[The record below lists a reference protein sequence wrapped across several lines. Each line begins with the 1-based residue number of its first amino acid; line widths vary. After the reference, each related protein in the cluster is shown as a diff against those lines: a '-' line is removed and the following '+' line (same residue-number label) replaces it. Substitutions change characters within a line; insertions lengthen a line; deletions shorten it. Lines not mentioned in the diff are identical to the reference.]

1 MKTLKLF
8 SWGYYGWGNATKQL
22 IKAVDGVEQERGFQP
37 PIFVDVRIR
46 RSGRATGFVG
56 SAFEDLLGD
65 RHLWMPKLGNKRI
78 LSRKGKSIQIAQP
91 DAVEGLLDLALKANE
106 EKRRLIFFCGCK
118 WSKWKGRNACH
129 RSEVADLLIAAA
141 KKRKI
146 PVTVVEWPGD
156 ERRRNR
162 MKLRT
167 EQFQAVLNGVKFVPV
182 PGKVQP
188 QDLSGPAW
196 GSIITFSCGEEA
208 VHRLVGPLIWR
219 KNRWHVQILDFFFDS
234 KATLSEYEKIAREH
248 VSSLGFDAQS
258 SRQSTGARV
267 NITTL
272 RAVFSTSQGRR

>member
-37 PIFVDVRIR
+37 PIFVDIRIR

-91 DAVEGLLDLALKANE
+91 EAVDELLDLALKADE
-106 EKRRLIFFCGCK
+106 EKRRLIFFCGCLWPK
-118 WSKWKGRNACH
+118 CNGKNACH
-129 RSEVADLLIAAA
+129 RSEVTDLLIAAA

-146 PVTVVEWPGD
+146 SVNVVEWPGD
-156 ERRRNR
+156 ERKRNR
-162 MKLRT
+162 VKLRA
-167 EQFQAVLNGVKFVPV
+167 EQFRAVLKGSRFVPMSRQM
-182 PGKVQP
+182 QP
-188 QDLSGPAW
+188 QDLDGPAW
-196 GSIITFSCGEEA
+196 GSIITFTRGKEA

-219 KNRWHVQILDFFFDS
+219 KSGWHVQILNFFFDP
-234 KATLSEYEKIAREH
+234 KAPLSEYKKMAEDA
-248 VSSLGFDAQS
+248 VASLGLYSQS
-258 SRQSTGARV
+258 SR
-267 NITTL
+267 
-272 RAVFSTSQGRR
+272 